1 LEIIFC
7 GTGGA
12 RFVIMKQLRATG
24 GFIIRGRANI
34 YFDPG
39 PGALIRSLDLKQD
52 LWKLDAIVISHAHI
66 DHSNDA
72 NLIIE
77 AMTNGGKRKRGMLI
91 GSSSALKGNERFD
104 RVVSAYHQNL
114 VEKKFIAK
122 AGDKFSVKGVEIEAT
137 PTKHDDDTGVGFRL
151 SSGGRSVGYT
161 GDTDYIHEL
170 GKVFSGCDCLILN
183 NLKPAGCHYPGHL
196 DSELSIRVL
205 KEAKPKKAIIQH
217 FGMGMLRAG
226 PEAEARFI
234 QKESGVETIAA
245 KDGMVVRIEEG
256 KRLVDFQE

>member
-12 RFVIMKQLRATG
+12 RFVVVKQLRATG
-24 GFIIRGRANI
+24 GFILKGKANI

-39 PGALIRSLDLKQD
+39 PGALIRSLELKQD
-52 LWKLDAIVISHAHI
+52 LQKLDAIAVTHAHI
-66 DHSNDA
+66 DHSNDC

-77 AMTNGGKRKRGMLI
+77 AMTNGGKRKRGVII
-91 GSSSALKGNERFD
+91 GSRSALEGNQRFD

-114 VEKKFIAK
+114 PESRIVVKP
-122 AGDKFSVKGVEIEAT
+122 GDKLSVKGVSIEAT
-137 PTKHDDDTGVGFRL
+137 PTKHEDESGVGFRIT
-151 SSGGRSVGYT
+151 SDGRTLGYT
-161 GDTDYIHEL
+161 GDTDYLPEL
-170 GKVFSGCDCLILN
+170 GRFFSGCDCLILN

-196 DSELSIRVL
+196 DSGMSIRIL
-205 KEAKPKKAIIQH
+205 KEARPKKAIIQH

-234 QKESGVETIAA
+234 QKESGVETVAA
-245 KDGMVVRIEEG
+245 KDGMVFKIEEG
-256 KRLVDFQE
+256 KKLSDFEG